1 MQTAYPPLRM
11 AWFVWG
17 LGALFY
23 LIAFFQRVAPAVM
36 TTELMREFD
45 INAAALGNL
54 SAFYFYSYVAM
65 QIPTGIIADLW
76 GPRRL
81 LSLGACIAGI
91 GTLVFALGPGFVWA
105 CTGRFLI
112 GGSVAVAFVCL
123 LQVANNWFPDR
134 YFAMVTGVALFF
146 GIIGAVCA
154 GPPLRLL
161 VNQYNWQ
168 TVILGSAFFTFLIAA
183 AIWFFVRD
191 YPHEKGYC
199 DLRPVPETGNRS
211 WRRNTIAGI
220 FEVFHSRNAL
230 LLFFIPG
237 GIVGSVLT
245 FSGLWGV
252 PFLVSH
258 HGLSTAKASA
268 LTSAV
273 LVAWAVAGPF
283 FGWLSD
289 RIGWRKRLYIVG
301 CTISLAGWVVAFWIP
316 DISITALSFA
326 LLIAGFGSGCM
337 IISFAFAKES
347 VPVHLSG
354 TVSGTIN
361 MGVMMGPMLLQPLV
375 GWVLDSKWQGKILS
389 GVRYYDP
396 SAYRAGFSLMI
407 GWLMLSLLLLFFTR
421 ETNCRQVG

>member
-199 DLRPVPETGNRS
+199 DLRPVPGTGNRS

-396 SAYRAGFSLMI
+396 GAYRAGFSLMI

>member
-1 MQTAYPPLRM
+1 MQTSYPPLRM

-112 GGSVAVAFVCL
+112 GGSVAVAFVGL

-161 VNQYNWQ
+161 VNQYSWQ
-168 TVILGSAFFTFLIAA
+168 TIILGSAFFTFLIAA

-220 FEVFHSRNAL
+220 FEVFRNRNAL

-396 SAYRAGFSLMI
+396 GAYRAGFSLMI